1 MLACHASDRSTAFL
15 AAVLCLTLAGCGGG
29 DSDPPDGGV
38 NGGSGGRA
46 GTGGTAGSA
55 GMGGAAGVGGM
66 GGTAGSAGMGGA
78 AGSAGMGGAAGV
90 GGTGGAAGIGGTGG
104 AAGFGGMGG
113 IAGIGGTGGAAGAGG
128 MGGATGSGAFVSDDF
143 DAATLD
149 TNLWNIVDP
158 QADGMVS
165 VAGAGTSNAHLLLSV
180 PEGTA
185 HDPWVVNGSLRVM
198 QPATN
203 EDFEIEV
210 KFESQ
215 PTEAFQSQGLL
226 VEDDAGDYIRFDV
239 YSDGSPLALSLFS
252 AVFAG
257 GEPIT
262 QLNQAI
268 AVSPVQYLRLT
279 RTGDV
284 WTEHYSFD
292 GQSWTMV
299 ASFTHSLQVS
309 SVGVFAGN
317 FDPSPA
323 YTAVVDYFF
332 ETSSPIEPEDTP
344 QCLPSEEFTL
354 TADAAGP
361 GGVLRNPDLSSYA
374 CGATVTLTA
383 EPDLGALFLGWS
395 GALSGTS
402 NPAALT
408 IESDTAVT
416 ASFELDAT
424 PPVISNEDLVR
435 YETSATVSWETDELS
450 TGMLEYGI
458 TTAYELGSVAS
469 STLQS
474 AHTVTLPGLTAGT
487 VYHYRITAVD
497 AFGNSGSGADA
508 TFTTT
513 LSGAGGPNLVVW
525 YGPYQVFGE
534 AGVPQRFINI
544 LGNANDVDGVEYL
557 AYSLDGGPEQPLTLG
572 PNGSRLEYPGDF
584 NVEIA
589 YDELPAGVS
598 EVTIRAIDY
607 AGFWTSETV
616 QVEYIDN
623 VVTPLPYSINWDNVA
638 DVSNVVQIVDGHWLQ
653 EAAGLRTAQIGYD
666 RLVAIGDLS
675 WTNYEAL
682 VEFTLNAPV
691 DGSGAPIIGLLMRW
705 TGHHDWD
712 GQQPRIGWHPMGALL
727 AYAWLGDPYTGL
739 MAWTSNGSTTQGS
752 GTTPEPGVGVPHLMK
767 MRGEELP
774 NGDIM
779 YSVKMW
785 PSAEVEP
792 SAWGHSYTSSTSP
805 PSGSLM
811 VVAHY
816 ADITIGEVSVVAV
829 SN

>member
-29 DSDPPDGGV
+29 DGDPSDGGV
-38 NGGSGGRA
+38 NGGSGGSA
-46 GTGGTAGSA
+46 GT
-55 GMGGAAGVGGM
+55 
-66 GGTAGSAGMGGA
+66 GGA
-78 AGSAGMGGAAGV
+78 AGSAGTGGVAGSA
-90 GGTGGAAGIGGTGG
+90 GTGGAA
-104 AAGFGGMGG
+104 
-113 IAGIGGTGGAAGAGG
+113 
-128 MGGATGSGAFVSDDF
+128 GSGAFVSDDF
-143 DAATLD
+143 DAAALD

-165 VAGAGTSNAHLLLSV
+165 VVGAGTSNAHLLLSV

-239 YSDGSPLALSLFS
+239 YSDGSSLALSLFS
-252 AVFAG
+252 ALFAG

-279 RTGDV
+279 RAGDV

-344 QCLPSEEFTL
+344 LCLPSEEFTL

-361 GGVLRNPDLSSYA
+361 GSVLRNPGLSSYA

-435 YETSATVSWETDELS
+435 YETSARVSWETDELS
-450 TGMLEYGI
+450 TGMLEYGL

-469 STLQS
+469 NTLRS

-487 VYHYRITAVD
+487 VYHYRITTVD

-525 YGPYQVFGE
+525 YGPYQVFGA

-544 LGNANDVDGVEYL
+544 LGNAGDVDGVAYL

-572 PNGSRLEYPGDF
+572 PNGSRLEYSGDF

-623 VVTPLPYSINWDNVA
+623 
-638 DVSNVVQIVDGHWLQ
+638 
-653 EAAGLRTAQIGYD
+653 
-666 RLVAIGDLS
+666 VAIGDLS

-752 GTTPEPGVGVPHLMK
+752 GTTPEPGVGVPHLLK

-805 PSGSLM
+805 PSGSLV
-811 VVAHY
+811 VVAHHT
-816 ADITIGEVSVVAV
+816 DITIGDVSVVAV

>member
-1 MLACHASDRSTAFL
+1 VA
-15 AAVLCLTLAGCGGG
+15 
-29 DSDPPDGGV
+29 
-38 NGGSGGRA
+38 
-46 GTGGTAGSA
+46 
-55 GMGGAAGVGGM
+55 
-66 GGTAGSAGMGGA
+66 
-78 AGSAGMGGAAGV
+78 
-90 GGTGGAAGIGGTGG
+90 
-104 AAGFGGMGG
+104 
-113 IAGIGGTGGAAGAGG
+113 
-128 MGGATGSGAFVSDDF
+128 GSGAFVSDDF
-143 DAATLD
+143 DAAALD

-165 VAGAGTSNAHLLLSV
+165 VVGAGTSNAHLFLSV

-239 YSDGSPLALSLFS
+239 YSDGSSLALSLFS

-279 RTGDV
+279 RAGDV

-292 GQSWTMV
+292 GQNWTMV

-344 QCLPSEEFTL
+344 LCLPGEEFTL
-354 TADAAGP
+354 TAGVAGP
-361 GGVLRNPDLSSYA
+361 GSVLRNPDLSSYA

-416 ASFELDAT
+416 AGFELDAT

-435 YETSATVSWETDELS
+435 CETSARVSWETDELS
-450 TGMLEYGI
+450 TGMLEYGL

-469 STLQS
+469 STLQPT
-474 AHTVTLPGLTAGT
+474 HT
-487 VYHYRITAVD
+487 
-497 AFGNSGSGADA
+497 
-508 TFTTT
+508 
-513 LSGAGGPNLVVW
+513 
-525 YGPYQVFGE
+525 
-534 AGVPQRFINI
+534 
-544 LGNANDVDGVEYL
+544 
-557 AYSLDGGPEQPLTLG
+557 LTLG
-572 PNGSRLEYPGDF
+572 PNGSRLEYSGDF

-589 YDELPAGVS
+589 YDELSAGVS

-623 VVTPLPYSINWDNVA
+623 VVAPLPYSINWDSVA

-653 EAAGLRTAQIGYD
+653 EAAGLRTVQIGYD

-691 DGSGAPIIGLLMRW
+691 DRLGEPIIGLLMRW

-805 PSGSLM
+805 PSGSLV
-811 VVAHY
+811 VVAHHT
-816 ADITIGEVSVVAV
+816 AITIGEVSVVAV